1 MTKEEAKKML
11 TNTKVYVNGKS
22 EEIQE
27 KLFEIGF
34 LWKDNE
40 EKEISHMA
48 YPFLYLTE
56 YFTCDE
62 SMSFFKDSPLKEI
75 SAEDILNIKLDEEL
89 FPKNGD
95 ILFIKEK
102 YSNEPF
108 ISIFNKIENKSVYT
122 YIDLNI
128 KTGSFYDLDLSEC
141 YLCYVSEIDVLRLA
155 TKEEKELLFN
165 ALKEKGLIWNDETKE
180 IETIEKPKKEYVFKP
195 FDKVLVRDFEDE
207 KWGIDFFEKIN
218 DDDEEFTF
226 NCLSENRT
234 FCIPYEGNE
243 ELLGTSNSAKE

>member
-11 TNTKVYVNGKS
+11 TNTRVYVNGKS
-22 EEIQE
+22 KQIQE

-34 LWKDNE
+34 LWKGNE
-40 EKEISHMA
+40 DKEISHMA

-56 YFTCDE
+56 YITCNE
-62 SMSFFKDSPLKEI
+62 SMLFFKDSPLKEI

-102 YSNEPF
+102 DSNEPF
-108 ISIFNKIENKSVYT
+108 VSIFKKIEDKSVYT
-122 YIDLNI
+122 HIDFNF
-128 KTGSFYDLDLSEC
+128 KSGSFYDLDLSEC
-141 YLCYVSEIDVLRLA
+141 YLCYVNDIDVLRLA

-180 IETIEKPKKEYVFKP
+180 IETIEKPKKEHVFKP

-207 KWGIDFFEKIN
+207 KWGIDLFGKIN
-218 DDDEEFTF
+218 DDDEAFPF
-226 NCLSENRT
+226 NCLSENWT

>member
-1 MTKEEAKKML
+1 MTKEESKMMF

-22 EEIQE
+22 KEIQE
-27 KLFEIGF
+27 KLFEIGLEWF
-34 LWKDNE
+34 GHKGNAILHVD
-40 EKEISHMA
+40 S
-48 YPFLYLTE
+48 PFLYLTGDIT
-56 YFTCDE
+56 YNE
-62 SMSFFKDSPLKEI
+62 SMLFFKDSPLTEI

-108 ISIFNKIENKSVYT
+108 VSIFKKIEDKRIYT
-122 YIDLNI
+122 YIDLII
-128 KTGSFYDLDLSEC
+128 KTGYLNDLDLSES
-141 YLCYVSEIDVLRLA
+141 YLCYVNDIDVLRLA

-165 ALKEKGLIWNDETKE
+165 ALKEKGLIWNEGTKDV
-180 IETIEKPKKEYVFKP
+180 ETIEQPKKEYVFKP
-195 FDKVLVRDFEDE
+195 FYKVLVRDFEDE
-207 KWGIDFFEKIN
+207 KWGIDIFEKIN

-226 NCLSENRT
+226 NCLSENWT

-243 ELLGTSNSAKE
+243 ELLDTSNSPKE